1 MMANK
6 KFLIKSMVEEVSLSH
21 DAIMGQYVIRVKM
34 ASGNVTNIWFQDEV
48 DAENKYQSLIEIFDH
63 VEITDAK

>member
-21 DAIMGQYVIRVKM
+21 DIIKGQYVIRIKM
-34 ASGNVTNIWFQDEV
+34 ASGNVTSIGFQDEV
-48 DAENKYQSLIEIFDH
+48 DAEKEYQRFIEVFDAIEIKN
-63 VEITDAK
+63 AK

>member
-6 KFLIKSMVEEVSLSH
+6 KFLIKSMVEEVFLSH

-34 ASGNVTNIWFQDEV
+34 ASGDVTNIWFQNKE
-48 DAENKYQSLIEIFDH
+48 DAEKEYQRFIEVFDGIEIK
-63 VEITDAK
+63 DAK

>member
-34 ASGNVTNIWFQDEV
+34 ASGDVTNIWFQDEV
-48 DAENKYQSLIEIFDH
+48 DAEKEYQRFIEVFDTIEIK
-63 VEITDAK
+63 DAK